1 MSSTK
6 PSISSTWRE
15 TTGSLR
21 KSFVMKTSSNS
32 IRILKPL
39 SPPLYLSRPVI
50 QKWTGEEYE
59 DMEAEFDNIDENEGG
74 MILFKV

>member
-1 MSSTK
+1 
-6 PSISSTWRE
+6 
-15 TTGSLR
+15 
-21 KSFVMKTSSNS
+21 MKTSSKI

-39 SPPLYLSRPVI
+39 SSALSLSRPVI